1 MKKRSIYIIVWALVL
16 CAAMLLSACGQA
28 ATEPEPDAVTE
39 TVEPEAAEE
48 GESEEAAEPVELT
61 YVIDYDAMF
70 KSINPDEVVMTVD
83 GKEVSW
89 NEYFYWIRYYAEY
102 IQYYIDM
109 YKYYGMDYKWTDPAD
124 EEGTMTLA
132 DSVRQDAGNHMGMIC
147 SIENYAEENGI
158 ELSDEALK
166 AMEEDL
172 QAQITEYCGE
182 GATEEDFDK
191 LLREADYLSLDIY
204 KRYNKANYLYQEIF
218 KQVFGEKGEKV
229 SDEEAMKYLE
239 DNGYMRANHILF
251 ATIDLNSG
259 EALDEAT
266 VAEKEALA
274 KKTAA
279 QLQKITKKKD
289 LLKKFSEL
297 KNKYDEDTG
306 KFQYPDGYVFTS
318 GKMVSEFENGYNA
331 LKDYEV
337 SDPILSQYGYH
348 VMIRLPNDPDAT
360 IEYSDEGTAL
370 SARMEYA
377 NSAYSDIMQKRMDEA
392 QITLSDSV
400 IGFSV
405 ADFLVEAPEESTEE
419 ASEAAVE

>member
-1 MKKRSIYIIVWALVL
+1 
-16 CAAMLLSACGQA
+16 
-28 ATEPEPDAVTE
+28 
-39 TVEPEAAEE
+39 
-48 GESEEAAEPVELT
+48 
-61 YVIDYDAMF
+61 
-70 KSINPDEVVMTVD
+70 
-83 GKEVSW
+83 
-89 NEYFYWIRYYAEY
+89 
-102 IQYYIDM
+102 
-109 YKYYGMDYKWTDPAD
+109 
-124 EEGTMTLA
+124 
-132 DSVRQDAGNHMGMIC
+132 
-147 SIENYAEENGI
+147 
-158 ELSDEALK
+158 
-166 AMEEDL
+166 
-172 QAQITEYCGE
+172 
-182 GATEEDFDK
+182 
-191 LLREADYLSLDIY
+191 
-204 KRYNKANYLYQEIF
+204 
-218 KQVFGEKGEKV
+218 
-229 SDEEAMKYLE
+229 MKYLE

-348 VMIRLPNDPDAT
+348 VMIRLPNDPDAV

-377 NSAYSDIMQKRMDEA
+377 NTAYSDMMQKRMDEA
-392 QITLSDSV
+392 QITLSNSI